1 MNHILCYAPTAEQQ
15 QLLDYFDA
23 AQREMEAALDLYRRA
38 LAHTKTWQSQA
49 GEAAARAVVAGET
62 NVWRCEQRVTDV
74 GGALQRHFQAE
85 VAARH
90 YLSSEERR
98 VSERSLSG

>member
-85 VAARH
+85 DAARH
-90 YLSSEERR
+90 YLQSAGLAS
-98 VSERSLSG
+98 